1 MAIEASVSKYKLKSL
16 KIYIAV
22 CVVAAIVFAYDG
34 YLSKYEWSK
43 RQGFYNEHF
52 VENDGVPDSTMAFNR
67 NSPPVFLAVAVILAV
82 RLAMIK
88 NKKILADESG
98 MDTCYHKI
106 AYDSIEKIDKTR
118 FDQKGYFVVT
128 YKNEQGKE
136 TDLKI
141 SDRDYDNLQ
150 ELLDHLIAKI
160 S

>member
-1 MAIEASVSKYKLKSL
+1 MAIEAPASKYKLKNL
-16 KIYIAV
+16 KIYIAA
-22 CVVAAIVFAYDG
+22 CVVAAIVFGYDG

-43 RQGFYNEHF
+43 RQGFYQEH
-52 VENDGVPDSTMAFNR
+52 VIDNDGKPDGTMVFNR

-88 NKKILADESG
+88 NKKILADENG
-98 MDTCYHKI
+98 IDNGCKTI
-106 AYDSIEKIDKTR
+106 TYDSIEKIDKTQ
-118 FDQKGYFVVT
+118 FEPKGYFIIT
-128 YKNEQGKE
+128 YKNGQAGE

-150 ELLDHLIAKI
+150 ELLDHLVAKI